1 MVELA
6 YTASLKLAA
15 ERHTGSNPVIPSDH
29 IKSAQCEDGN
39 TLCAYGIDGYDYE
52 VRYYGGLAR
61 ACEWPENTGGKPL
74 RHMDFR
80 GIGHILQAQQR
91 CELWNEQRRC
101 NRPN

>member
-1 MVELA
+1 MEN
-6 YTASLKLAA
+6 
-15 ERHTGSNPVIPSDH
+15 RN
-29 IKSAQCEDGN
+29 KSYCGYVKWVEDGN